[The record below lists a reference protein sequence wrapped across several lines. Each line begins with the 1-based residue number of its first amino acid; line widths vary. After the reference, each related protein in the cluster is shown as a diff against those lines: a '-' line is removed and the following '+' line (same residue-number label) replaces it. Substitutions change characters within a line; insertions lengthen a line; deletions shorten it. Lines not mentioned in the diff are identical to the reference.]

1 MTPEEIVATIR
12 RIRNPDWQDN
22 LRRWIGVI
30 VTGDNGQVPSQ
41 VPSDEQVL
49 DWLKEPE
56 VLIRVS
62 ALVRRIPVS
71 WLEGEK

>member
-1 MTPEEIVATIR
+1 MTPEEIIATIR
-12 RIRNPDWQDN
+12 RIGNPDWQDN

-30 VTGDNGQVPSQ
+30 VTGDNGQ

-62 ALVRRIPVS
+62 ALVRRIPAS